1 VVGTEVRRPESEVIT
16 MTAFLTYCSAE
27 KETYEH
33 PLPAINRY
41 RSDRIRRIY
50 SAAESAGT
58 VFFILSGEYGLL
70 KPYAPIP
77 YYDHLLVADEVEAHS
92 LKVAE
97 QIKQH
102 GITQIIFF
110 TLPVSVDEKL
120 AAYHAC
126 LRLACQTAAI
136 NLSFVEIDFA

>member
-1 VVGTEVRRPESEVIT
+1 MIIV
-16 MTAFLTYCSAE
+16 TAFSTYCSKE

-58 VFFILSGEYGLL
+58 GFFILSGEYGLL
-70 KPYAPIP
+70 KPNDPIP
-77 YYDHLLVADEVEAHS
+77 YYDHLLVGDEVEAHS
-92 LKVAE
+92 VKVAE

-110 TLPVSVDEKL
+110 TLPVAADEKL
-120 AAYHAC
+120 VAYHAC

>member
-1 VVGTEVRRPESEVIT
+1 
-16 MTAFLTYCSAE
+16 MTVFCTYCSAE

-33 PLPAINRY
+33 RLPAINRY

-58 VFFILSGEYGLL
+58 GFFILSGEFGLL
-70 KPYAPIP
+70 KPNEPIL
-77 YYDHLLVADEVEAHS
+77 YYDHLLVGDEVEAHS
-92 LKVAE
+92 VKVAD

-110 TLPVSVDEKL
+110 TLPVAADEKL

-126 LRLACQTAAI
+126 LRLACRTASI
-136 NLSFVEIDFA
+136 HLSFVEIDFA